1 MAQRLRAKNIHVI
14 PGQLFCRQFKAK
26 FLLETKTYFI
36 DDKDKVKSVT
46 DTNNEFTECQPPR
59 KKLQQVGISSVSLHP
74 VPQHSRITN
83 IKIKLDKV
91 MNTLKS
97 DISEAYTVHVDCLE
111 DSGSDSYDKKDMKV
125 KANELVRSDEAIKNS
140 IIFRSNPNSYLGT

>member
-59 KKLQQVGISSVSLHP
+59 KKL
-74 VPQHSRITN
+74 
-83 IKIKLDKV
+83 
-91 MNTLKS
+91 
-97 DISEAYTVHVDCLE
+97 
-111 DSGSDSYDKKDMKV
+111 
-125 KANELVRSDEAIKNS
+125 
-140 IIFRSNPNSYLGT
+140 